1 MEGTCSGKHG
11 FVLAVTSLEPLPKG
25 RIREGGGSAIF
36 DVTYKCLVF
45 KPFRH
50 EVLDAVVYEVNRVSA
65 CVCPEDA
72 CQACHG
78 ICDKLCAL
86 PL

>member
-1 MEGTCSGKHG
+1 MLQVEGTCSGKHG
-11 FVLAVTSLEPLPKG
+11 FVLAVTSLEPLSKG
-25 RIREGGGSAIF
+25 RIREGVGSAIF

-65 CVCPEDA
+65 CVA
-72 CQACHG
+72 Q
-78 ICDKLCAL
+78 KKSY
-86 PL
+86 